1 MSKASHARML
11 NVCLTLGVQLF
22 KLNLA
27 PIWDE
32 VGRDGML
39 REGVEGHRV
48 NLEIGK
54 RQNLKGRKMK
64 ADLARQVRLMPKN
77 PWKPFSVAT
86 VYIS

>member
-1 MSKASHARML
+1 ML

-39 REGVEGHRV
+39 REGVEGI
-48 NLEIGK
+48 E
-54 RQNLKGRKMK
+54 
-64 ADLARQVRLMPKN
+64 
-77 PWKPFSVAT
+77 
-86 VYIS
+86 